1 MNVHSRIRKET
12 QDTKSGMRL
21 LRQSITITRAAV
33 LLWMALGASAC
44 AAAGV
49 TGAPQAGTT
58 AGREST
64 SVPTSESGV
73 PTGVGGSE
81 ASPASPT
88 PDVRLLPENWQD
100 WPVVPAVSDR
110 AREIYE
116 AGIAR
121 GNNPSHFSKVG
132 DCQNITEA
140 FMGIYDLPDRYS
152 LPQGE
157 EALQSTIDAFAGS
170 FGREG
175 MAVKGGF
182 NVASVL
188 SPMWADPDVC
198 QVGETPLQCE
208 LRLQRPVFVFIS
220 MEVWFEGRT
229 PQVYE
234 DYLRQIVEY
243 TISQGAV
250 PVLATKADNVE
261 GDHSINRATAQVAY
275 EYDLPLWN
283 FWLAVQPLTDHGI
296 DWARDSDGFHLTV
309 ESWNVRS
316 YTALQ
321 VLDALRSALQLSAS
335 AG

>member
-1 MNVHSRIRKET
+1 
-12 QDTKSGMRL
+12 MRFFGHG
-21 LRQSITITRAAV
+21 IKIIRAAV
-33 LLWMALGASAC
+33 LLWVALGASAC
-44 AAAGV
+44 SAAV
-49 TGAPQAGTT
+49 PTGTPPTGTPGT
-58 AGREST
+58 PEKT
-64 SVPTSESGV
+64 SVPSSEPGV
-73 PTGVGGSE
+73 PTGVGGSQ
-81 ASPASPT
+81 ATLASPT
-88 PDVRLLPENWQD
+88 PDTRLLPENWQE
-100 WPVVPAVSDR
+100 WPVVPVVSAR

-121 GNNPSHFSKVG
+121 GNDPSHFSKVG

-140 FMGIYDLPDRYS
+140 FMGIYDLPGRYS
-152 LPQGE
+152 LPQGQ
-157 EALQSTIDAFAGS
+157 EALQATIDAYAGS

-175 MAVKGGF
+175 MSVKGGF

-188 SPMWADPDVC
+188 SPMWADPDFC
-198 QVGETPLQCE
+198 QAGETPLQCE
-208 LRLQRPVFVFIS
+208 LRLQRPVLVFIS

-229 PQVYE
+229 PQAYE

-275 EYDLPLWN
+275 DYDLPLWN
-283 FWLAVQPLTDHGI
+283 FWRAVQPLKDHGI

-321 VLDALRSALQLSAS
+321 VLDALRSALQL
-335 AG
+335 G

>member
-1 MNVHSRIRKET
+1 MKVHSRIRKEAQAT
-12 QDTKSGMRL
+12 HGGRRL
-21 LRQSITITRAAV
+21 VPQSIKVTHAAV
-33 LLWMALGASAC
+33 LMWIALGASAC
-44 AAAGV
+44 SAAGM
-49 TGAPQAGTT
+49 TGTPQAATP

-64 SVPTSESGV
+64 SVATAGSWAPTA
-73 PTGVGGSE
+73 VGGSE

-88 PDVRLLPENWQD
+88 PDVRLLPENWQE
-100 WPVVPAVSDR
+100 WPVVPAVSAR

-152 LPQGE
+152 LPQGQ
-157 EALQSTIDAFAGS
+157 EALQSTIDAYAGS

-275 EYDLPLWN
+275 DYDLPLWN

-321 VLDALRSALQLSAS
+321 VLDALRSALQL
-335 AG
+335 G

>member
-1 MNVHSRIRKET
+1 MNVHIRIRKDA
-12 QDTKSGMRL
+12 QDTPGGTKL
-21 LRQSITITRAAV
+21 LRHGINISRAAV
-33 LLWMALGASAC
+33 LLWLALGASAC
-44 AAAGV
+44 SAAGI
-49 TGAPQAGTT
+49 TGTPATGVPAGLEPAAVSP
-58 AGREST
+58 AG
-64 SVPTSESGV
+64 PGV

-81 ASPASPT
+81 VPPASPT
-88 PDVRLLPENWQD
+88 PDVRLLPENWQE
-100 WPVVPAVSDR
+100 WPVVPAVSAR
-110 AREIYE
+110 AREIYA
-116 AGIAR
+116 AGIVR
-121 GNNPSHFSKVG
+121 GNNASHFSKVG

-220 MEVWFEGRT
+220 MEVWFEGRS

-275 EYDLPLWN
+275 DYDLPLWN

>member
-261 GDHSINRATAQVAY
+261 GDHSINRATTQVAY

>member
-1 MNVHSRIRKET
+1 MIAKP
-12 QDTKSGMRL
+12 
-21 LRQSITITRAAV
+21 RAVVRRGDLILEWVAT
-33 LLWMALGASAC
+33 LGLALGLSAC
-44 AAAGV
+44 AS
-49 TGAPQAGTT
+49 APDQAVITPPATLQGS
-58 AGREST
+58 APSLEGPST
-64 SVPTSESGV
+64 SATPALE
-73 PTGVGGSE
+73 P
-81 ASPASPT
+81 SPVQATPT
-88 PDVRLLPENWQD
+88 PDMRLSPDDWQN
-100 WPVVPAVSDR
+100 WPVVPTVSAR

-116 AGIAR
+116 MGRAK
-121 GNNPSHFSKVG
+121 GNDPTHFSKVG

-140 FMGIYDLPDRYS
+140 FMGIYDLPGRYS
-152 LPQGE
+152 LPSGE
-157 EALQSTIDAFAGS
+157 EALQSTIDAFSGS

-188 SPMWADPDVC
+188 SPMWADPDYC
-198 QVGETPLQCE
+198 QAGETPLECE
-208 LRLQRPVFVFIS
+208 LRLHQPVFVFIS

-229 PQVYE
+229 PQAYE

-275 EYDLPLWN
+275 DNDLPLWN
-283 FWLAVQPLTDHGI
+283 FWRAVQPLTDHGI

-309 ESWNVRS
+309 DAWNVRS

-321 VLDALRSALQLSAS
+321 VLDALRAALQSPAP